1 MSGADASPSSRGAAR
16 AAVSSR
22 RGGGLS
28 PRAGKIGWRGS
39 PALRSPRDLSSR
51 AALGATLWVRPRR
64 APGAGRAPAAT
75 RTRAAIDGSTPRSIS
90 PPSPDDDG
98 ADEAASA
105 SDAGARESREP
116 RPPEPPAPR
125 SRPRYRARRT
135 SRERRWN
142 RPIDGPTDRAAFAGS
157 GPDPS
162 APDRSPGAAHPL
174 SPGGGANPVA
184 ASGWAQQRALRS
196 DPGIDGAA
204 KDAPPEGTPWESS
217 SRIDGLGDLAGVG
230 FGGVAG
236 AGAPASSDANPPPRA
251 LRGKAL
257 TRRIK
262 QLGDRRQLDEV
273 FALVAA
279 SPVPETPNGRR
290 ITVGAIIGACC
301 KCGDLRRA
309 SSLLRE
315 LDGPG
320 GVGAGA
326 PSYCALMQAH
336 GRAGRLR
343 EALALLEAWEKGR
356 GPRSGKLG
364 VGRGG
369 AIYVAGSGKW
379 RKKDVPLRSEKFKD
393 EMGTTWHPPRTAQS
407 RMLLTVID
415 ACASCGDVQRARQFK
430 DRLLRWDRRV
440 VDGRVPFDGVSDAEA
455 AWNAVAKAHAL
466 SSDPLSCVTVLREM
480 ETCEVAP
487 VTPTQV
493 SYNIAITACR
503 RGGRPDWARALIA
516 RMRKI
521 ASRTRDPDMY
531 PDAIAYTTA
540 AKAEAEAARGF
551 AGAEHAGGVEAV
563 RAMYAEVR
571 GPLGPPPDPQCY
583 GAIVDAYVA
592 YGAVDAALA
601 TIRAAELERGTRLSP
616 RTYLGVMR
624 AQAAAGDVEGVR
636 RLAERLERVLAERV
650 AARDAAKMRR
660 ALKRGRPRDEEM
672 KKGDAAAAASD
683 PSSSSDP
690 DPSSSPEDSE
700 DSRMSRMIRGER
712 ELATSAAHA
721 ASMGGDLG
729 SGRALGASGGAAV
742 EAEVVMCEAEAY
754 AAAGDAAGARAALE
768 RLKTLDYAAS
778 SKVLRDRSTELLVSL
793 FVKDIVGGR
802 GARRKDPA
810 DAARDAAR
818 AARSVASIVD
828 RTDVFGA
835 VGDAFAG
842 DASATPDSLTE
853 GGGGGD
859 DMPSADE
866 DSDSM
871 WGATQALDLIDSAW
885 GFASL
890 DEDDE
895 FLPSLD
901 EDDVPVPAA
910 GGFGSFLGG
919 AVRRGGWSDLSQGPY
934 PGGGDWTSPADWTSP
949 TLRSSE
955 AADALELWAGAAS
968 RLFAGEAE
976 PLFFRGGV
984 DPRALISEE
993 PDLGMTLD
1001 EDESEEM
1008 SGPKR
1013 GEEVDREPR
1022 AESGLGWFSSPVGAG
1037 RDGSSSFRFVVRVDE
1052 PAGPAAEAVGRD
1064 FVAVVIDGD
1073 LRPVGTL
1080 MGTADAK
1087 EIAAGIPVG
1096 DVMGP
1101 TPTSVEGET
1110 ATVGDVAVI
1119 CAAAALDEPVAVVDA
1134 AGRLTR
1140 VVRREDLLRNP
1151 RETRNEGLGVQGGG
1165 ESAR

>member
-1 MSGADASPSSRGAAR
+1 
-16 AAVSSR
+16 
-22 RGGGLS
+22 
-28 PRAGKIGWRGS
+28 
-39 PALRSPRDLSSR
+39 
-51 AALGATLWVRPRR
+51 
-64 APGAGRAPAAT
+64 
-75 RTRAAIDGSTPRSIS
+75 
-90 PPSPDDDG
+90 
-98 ADEAASA
+98 
-105 SDAGARESREP
+105 
-116 RPPEPPAPR
+116 
-125 SRPRYRARRT
+125 
-135 SRERRWN
+135 
-142 RPIDGPTDRAAFAGS
+142 
-157 GPDPS
+157 
-162 APDRSPGAAHPL
+162 
-174 SPGGGANPVA
+174 
-184 ASGWAQQRALRS
+184 
-196 DPGIDGAA
+196 
-204 KDAPPEGTPWESS
+204 
-217 SRIDGLGDLAGVG
+217 
-230 FGGVAG
+230 
-236 AGAPASSDANPPPRA
+236 
-251 LRGKAL
+251 
-257 TRRIK
+257 
-262 QLGDRRQLDEV
+262 
-273 FALVAA
+273 
-279 SPVPETPNGRR
+279 
-290 ITVGAIIGACC
+290 
-301 KCGDLRRA
+301 
-309 SSLLRE
+309 
-315 LDGPG
+315 
-320 GVGAGA
+320 
-326 PSYCALMQAH
+326 
-336 GRAGRLR
+336 
-343 EALALLEAWEKGR
+343 
-356 GPRSGKLG
+356 
-364 VGRGG
+364 
-369 AIYVAGSGKW
+369 
-379 RKKDVPLRSEKFKD
+379 
-393 EMGTTWHPPRTAQS
+393 
-407 RMLLTVID
+407 
-415 ACASCGDVQRARQFK
+415 
-430 DRLLRWDRRV
+430 
-440 VDGRVPFDGVSDAEA
+440 
-455 AWNAVAKAHAL
+455 
-466 SSDPLSCVTVLREM
+466 
-480 ETCEVAP
+480 
-487 VTPTQV
+487 
-493 SYNIAITACR
+493 
-503 RGGRPDWARALIA
+503 
-516 RMRKI
+516 
-521 ASRTRDPDMY
+521 
-531 PDAIAYTTA
+531 
-540 AKAEAEAARGF
+540 
-551 AGAEHAGGVEAV
+551 
-563 RAMYAEVR
+563 
-571 GPLGPPPDPQCY
+571 
-583 GAIVDAYVA
+583 
-592 YGAVDAALA
+592 
-601 TIRAAELERGTRLSP
+601 
-616 RTYLGVMR
+616 
-624 AQAAAGDVEGVR
+624 
-636 RLAERLERVLAERV
+636 
-650 AARDAAKMRR
+650 
-660 ALKRGRPRDEEM
+660 
-672 KKGDAAAAASD
+672 
-683 PSSSSDP
+683 
-690 DPSSSPEDSE
+690 
-700 DSRMSRMIRGER
+700 
-712 ELATSAAHA
+712 
-721 ASMGGDLG
+721 
-729 SGRALGASGGAAV
+729 
-742 EAEVVMCEAEAY
+742 MCEAEAY

-1151 RETRNEGLGVQGGG
+1151 RETRNEGLGIQGGG